1 VNTEIF
7 MLMFLMIVSAAT
19 LVTNI
24 VLIMNVKN
32 LSEMLSLLK
41 REQTSP
47 RKKDMTE
54 DLSAQLMQRFI
65 DMNNAG
71 KNLVEK
77 TK

>member
-1 VNTEIF
+1 

>member
-1 VNTEIF
+1 MNTEIF
-7 MLMFLMIVSAAT
+7 MLMFLMIVSAAI

>member
-1 VNTEIF
+1 MNTEIF

>member
-1 VNTEIF
+1 
-7 MLMFLMIVSAAT
+7 MFLMIVSAAI

>member
-7 MLMFLMIVSAAT
+7 MLMFLMIVSAAI

>member
-1 VNTEIF
+1 
-7 MLMFLMIVSAAT
+7 MLMFLMIVSAAI

>member
-1 VNTEIF
+1 
-7 MLMFLMIVSAAT
+7 MFLMIVSAAT

>member
-1 VNTEIF
+1 
-7 MLMFLMIVSAAT
+7 MIVSAAI